1 MSIKEMITKKEN
13 RKAELVQKSET
24 CDSVAELRS
33 IQQELESINND
44 LTELRS
50 LNEQQSEKRGSNEGA
65 SETEAEAR
73 TAAVGKTDQPEQ
85 PEQRGAAP
93 MFQPGSGFMPA
104 NQEHRSEYDG
114 MMEKREAAGKELKEN
129 RSVNSPLAITGEVR
143 SVATSSGTIVMPTVT
158 SNTINSTFAVVS
170 SVIDGVDSI
179 TLTGGESYRQPY
191 VDTIVAGT
199 YTKEGDAPADTD
211 TKYAYADINKT
222 KITAYSEVTEELLK
236 LPNAPYADNVFQ
248 NVRTS
253 MRMMLG
259 KEIIVGAGGPNQI
272 VGICTDKATAIDAGT
287 DLPIATIDD
296 ATLDNIVFNYG
307 GSEEVEGTA
316 VLLLNKLDLLAFAK
330 VRTQTKEK
338 FYDIKSNGNSGTI
351 NGIPFIIN
359 SALPALSK
367 ADAGAYVMV
376 YGNLKNYKL
385 VEFSPTEIKRST
397 DYKFKEGMVANRG
410 VAMVGGNVTHKN
422 GFLRVKKATTV

>member
-13 RKAELVQKSET
+13 RKAELVQKSEA

-65 SETEAEAR
+65 DETEAEAR
-73 TAAVGKTDQPEQ
+73 TAAVGKTDQLDQ

-93 MFQPGSGFMPA
+93 MFTPGSGFTPV